1 MSRIYP
7 KGARVDSSNYMP
19 QVQTAPFLTN
29 VASILLPDVIHF
41 RYADLLERG
50 MSNGF
55 AQLPDVRLGHADQPG
70 KVRIQRQLRV
80 SYQFRVLLIH
90 LLSSDI
96 HLPFFWTE

>member
-19 QVQTAPFLTN
+19 QVQTAPFIAN

-41 RYADLLERG
+41 RYADLLERW
-50 MSNGF
+50 MPNGF